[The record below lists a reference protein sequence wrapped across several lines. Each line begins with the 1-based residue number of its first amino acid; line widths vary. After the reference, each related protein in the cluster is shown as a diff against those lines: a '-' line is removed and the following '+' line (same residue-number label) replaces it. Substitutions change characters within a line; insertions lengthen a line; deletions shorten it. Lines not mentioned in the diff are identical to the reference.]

1 MMMSEASITIHHAVE
16 KLTIAR
22 STTDSTSTPY
32 TTPLTTEVISSI
44 STAKSERIASRAS
57 AMPRSDQSPSGVE
70 VAPTKLFQTIQFP
83 AERILIAEKIAPSE
97 SEQKIALSSLS
108 TRAVSSATIAA
119 RSKTTEAK
127 RIETNVPTSKL

>member
-57 AMPRSDQSPSGVE
+57 AMPRSDQSPSGG
-70 VAPTKLFQTIQFP
+70 
-83 AERILIAEKIAPSE
+83 
-97 SEQKIALSSLS
+97 EQKIALSSLS